1 MATVPAET
9 SDAANAYAALE
20 RRFRRM
26 NLVREAAGMLQ
37 WDMAAM
43 MPPGGAAVRG
53 EQLATLKV
61 IVHEQMTD
69 PVMADLLDAAEAG
82 ADALGP
88 WQRAN
93 LREMRRAWI
102 HATAVPADLVGA
114 LSRAT
119 SESEMRWRTAR
130 AENDFAGLLPL
141 LRQVL
146 DLVREVAQIKAARL
160 GVSPYD
166 ALLDEY
172 EPGGSS
178 AEIDR
183 IFDDLARFLPG
194 FIDAVLAKQAREPAI
209 LPLTG
214 PFPADRQ
221 RALAEQLMKALGFDF
236 EHGRLDTSHHPF
248 CGGVPED
255 VRITTRWNESDFL
268 SGLMGVLHE
277 TGHALYERGLPPE
290 WRHQPVGEAR
300 GMSAHESQ
308 SLLVEM
314 QACRSREFIDYLAPL
329 AAAAFGGSGPEWSAD
344 NLYRIYTRV
353 ERSLIRVDADEVTY
367 PAHVILRYRLEKA
380 MIAGDLALADLPAA
394 WAEGMRELVGVV
406 PPDDRDGC
414 LQDIHWPSG
423 AWGYFPTYT
432 LGAMTAAQLFDAAT
446 RADASV
452 RPSLAKGDFGPLMA
466 WLKANFHAKASSLP
480 MRELLVQAT
489 GRPLDPAIYKQH
501 LRRRYLET

>member
-1 MATVPAET
+1 
-9 SDAANAYAALE
+9 
-20 RRFRRM
+20 
-26 NLVREAAGMLQ
+26 
-37 WDMAAM
+37 
-43 MPPGGAAVRG
+43 
-53 EQLATLKV
+53 
-61 IVHEQMTD
+61 
-69 PVMADLLDAAEAG
+69 
-82 ADALGP
+82 
-88 WQRAN
+88 
-93 LREMRRAWI
+93 
-102 HATAVPADLVGA
+102 
-114 LSRAT
+114 
-119 SESEMRWRTAR
+119 
-130 AENDFAGLLPL
+130 
-141 LRQVL
+141 
-146 DLVREVAQIKAARL
+146 
-160 GVSPYD
+160 
-166 ALLDEY
+166 
-172 EPGGSS
+172 
-178 AEIDR
+178 
-183 IFDDLARFLPG
+183 
-194 FIDAVLAKQAREPAI
+194 
-209 LPLTG
+209 
-214 PFPADRQ
+214 
-221 RALAEQLMKALGFDF
+221 
-236 EHGRLDTSHHPF
+236 
-248 CGGVPED
+248 
-255 VRITTRWNESDFL
+255 
-268 SGLMGVLHE
+268 
-277 TGHALYERGLPPE
+277 
-290 WRHQPVGEAR
+290 
-300 GMSAHESQ
+300 MSAHESQ